1 MITCDVALPYSVY
14 GSLVPQAPKA
24 AKKKEKTAKPAP
36 KPVEA
41 IVAPAVEDEADGE
54 GEGPAEKRAPKRLPQ
69 NSLKLQFA
77 GELVLVKNPQRDLSG
92 LFRRYEALFEAF
104 ANMERPERL
113 INYKFIS
120 ALMLTSHAKKSTTVE
135 EKKRLF
141 DMKNKLYVNLANDR
155 EVRRKLAF
163 RYLVSKNF
171 RVTDFCADCV
181 KRNTEAD
188 IKRHNW
194 KFCKNCKI
202 DRNFYNVL
210 SMHHKFNDGSA
221 TLFLSND
228 LIPEVKGLQIK
239 KKGKLEEVKEEA
251 LFQRY
256 HYNVRN
262 LDAFDLKSVLDW
274 HAKLVALKP

>member
-1 MITCDVALPYSVY
+1 MAEVDPGRSDKSPELKDNPD
-14 GSLVPQAPKA
+14 QK
-24 AKKKEKTAKPAP
+24 KPA
-36 KPVEA
+36 
-41 IVAPAVEDEADGE
+41 
-54 GEGPAEKRAPKRLPQ
+54 KRLPQ
-69 NSLKLQFA
+69 GTLKLQFA
-77 GELVLVKNPQRDLSG
+77 GELVLVKNPARDLAG

-113 INYKFIS
+113 INYRFLN
-120 ALMLTSHAKKSTTVE
+120 ALMLTSHAKKSPTVE
-135 EKKRLF
+135 EKKKLF
-141 DMKNKLYVNLANDR
+141 DMKNRLFIGLANDR
-155 EVRRKLAF
+155 EVRRKVAF
-163 RYLVSKNF
+163 KYLVSKNF
-171 RVTDFCADCV
+171 RVTEFCEECV

-210 SMHHKFNDGSA
+210 SMHHKFKDGAA

-228 LIPEVKGLQIK
+228 LIAEVKNLQVK
-239 KKGKLEEVKEEA
+239 KKGKLEETKEEA

-262 LDAFDLKSVLDW
+262 LDAFDLKSVTDW
-274 HAKLVALKP
+274 HNKLIAAPP

>member
-1 MITCDVALPYSVY
+1 MRPVPLVIGT
-14 GSLVPQAPKA
+14 LVPQAPKA
-24 AKKKEKTAKPAP
+24 AKKKDKADKPAVKAP
-36 KPVEA
+36 DP
-41 IVAPAVEDEADGE
+41 APAPEADDEGDEAS
-54 GEGPAEKRAPKRLPQ
+54 EKKAPKRLPQ

-77 GELVLVKNPQRDLSG
+77 GELVLVRNPQRDLSG

-104 ANMERPERL
+104 ANMDRTERL
-113 INYKFIS
+113 INYKFIN

-135 EKKRLF
+135 EKKKLF

-163 RYLVSKNF
+163 KYLVSKNF
-171 RVTDFCADCV
+171 RVTEFCADCV

-228 LIPEVKGLQIK
+228 LLPEIKGLQIK

-274 HAKLVALKP
+274 HTKLVALK

>member
-1 MITCDVALPYSVY
+1 MVTSNLVALLSQVAKDPD
-14 GSLVPQAPKA
+14 VPQAPSKNPEKSVTKA
-24 AKKKEKTAKPAP
+24 AAKVSNAP
-36 KPVEA
+36 VKIQESKDKD
-41 IVAPAVEDEADGE
+41 AP
-54 GEGPAEKRAPKRLPQ
+54 EKRTPKRLPQ
-69 NSLKLQFA
+69 NSLRLQFA
-77 GELVLVKNPQRDLSG
+77 GELVLVRNPDRDLSG

-113 INYKFIS
+113 INYKFVN
-120 ALMLTSHAKKSTTVE
+120 ALMLTSHAKKSPTVE

-141 DMKNKLYVNLANDR
+141 DMKNKIYVNLANDR

-171 RVTDFCADCV
+171 RVTDFCAECV

-194 KFCKNCKI
+194 KFCKSCKI

-210 SMHHKFNDGSA
+210 SMHHKFKEGSA

-228 LIPEVKGLQIK
+228 LVMEVKGLQIK

-262 LDAFDLKSVLDW
+262 LDAFDLKSVIDW
-274 HAKLVALKP
+274 HNKLVAAPP

>member
-1 MITCDVALPYSVY
+1 VADANANNASNETE
-14 GSLVPQAPKA
+14 SQDNSA
-24 AKKKEKTAKPAP
+24 AEKKPA
-36 KPVEA
+36 
-41 IVAPAVEDEADGE
+41 
-54 GEGPAEKRAPKRLPQ
+54 KRLPQ
-69 NSLKLQFA
+69 HSLKLQFA
-77 GELVLVKNPQRDLSG
+77 GELVLVRNPARDLAG

-113 INYKFIS
+113 INYKFIN
-120 ALMLTSHAKKSTTVE
+120 ALMLTSHAKKAASVE

-141 DMKNKLYVNLANDR
+141 DMKNRVFLNLANDR
-155 EVRRKLAF
+155 EVRKKVAF
-163 RYLVSKNF
+163 KYLVSKNF
-171 RVTDFCADCV
+171 RVTEFCEECV
-181 KRNTEAD
+181 KKNTEAG

-210 SMHHKFNDGSA
+210 SMHHKFKDGSA

-228 LIPEVKGLQIK
+228 LIEQVKGLQIK
-239 KKGKLEEVKEEA
+239 KRGKLEETKEEA

-262 LDAFDLKSVLDW
+262 LDAIDLKSVGDW
-274 HAKLVALKP
+274 HNKLMAAPG

>member
-1 MITCDVALPYSVY
+1 MPEGRSENASSAVEAKKNAEASAKGPKR
-14 GSLVPQAPKA
+14 VPQ
-24 AKKKEKTAKPAP
+24 
-36 KPVEA
+36 
-41 IVAPAVEDEADGE
+41 G
-54 GEGPAEKRAPKRLPQ
+54 L
-69 NSLKLQFA
+69 LKLQFA
-77 GELVLVKNPQRDLSG
+77 GELVLVRNPDRDLSG

-113 INYKFIS
+113 VNYKFLN
-120 ALMLTSHAKKSTTVE
+120 ALMLTSHAKKATSVE

-141 DMKNKLYVNLANDR
+141 ELKNALYLNLANDR
-155 EVRRKLAF
+155 ETRKKLAF

-171 RVTDFCADCV
+171 RVTEFCADCV

-194 KFCKNCKI
+194 KFCKQCKI

-210 SMHHKFNDGSA
+210 SMHHKFKDGSS

-228 LIPEVKGLQIK
+228 LIEQVRGLQIK
-239 KKGKLEEVKEEA
+239 KKGKLEDTKEEA

-262 LDAFDLKSVLDW
+262 LDAFELKSVLDW
-274 HAKLVALKP
+274 HKRLTAST